1 MRQALADQQEDLKD
15 QRRMMEEQSYQLGI
29 LTRHLL
35 TVTADTATATTN
47 VAEDAKEADTKRL
60 NQSGS
65 GESDN
70 SNVSGGRDV
79 AVADVF
85 STAPS
90 QAPGNVNV
98 KACKVIIKP
107 HTAIP
112 PKANTAKSNYSNPHH
127 RTSFNGSTNIIN
139 NTSNFPANASVSNS
153 NSYRHP
159 APQLPGQQAVGP
171 GSALQGLQQEEVTR
185 PRLRSSDDVELSVRG
200 CRLTY

>member
-60 NQSGS
+60 KQSGC

-70 SNVSGGRDV
+70 NASGGRDV

-90 QAPGNVNV
+90 QAPGNVNA

-127 RTSFNGSTNIIN
+127 RTSFNGSTNTSN
-139 NTSNFPANASVSNS
+139 VSNFPANAAVSNS
-153 NSYRHP
+153 NAVCLNVPPTATQPHSYRGSKRSAP
-159 APQLPGQQAVGP
+159 APLF
-171 GSALQGLQQEEVTR
+171 
-185 PRLRSSDDVELSVRG
+185 RG
-200 CRLTY
+200 YNRKK

>member
-35 TVTADTATATTN
+35 TVTADTATATNN

-60 NQSGS
+60 KQSGS

-70 SNVSGGRDV
+70 NNVSGGRDV

-85 STAPS
+85 STAQS
-90 QAPGNVNV
+90 QAPGNVNA

-112 PKANTAKSNYSNPHH
+112 PKANTAKSSYSNPHH

-139 NTSNFPANASVSNS
+139 NTSNLPANAAVSNS
-153 NSYRHP
+153 NAVCLNVPPTATQPHSYRGSKRSAP
-159 APQLPGQQAVGP
+159 APLF
-171 GSALQGLQQEEVTR
+171 
-185 PRLRSSDDVELSVRG
+185 RG
-200 CRLTY
+200 DNRKK